1 MNYCIYLKRRKGKP
15 FCKLLNKE
23 ITFSRCQ
30 ECVNKEYK
38 TKNAKNSFYKKC
50 TTIVK
55 KSTLKRTNA
64 LKSGQNVQK
73 LKKQTYKHQKADKK
87 RFSIITND
95 LEHCII
101 CGAKKDNLHEVF
113 YGSYRHLSIKYGLVI
128 PLCLKHH
135 TMGEFA
141 IHNERELD
149 LYYKRLA
156 QTIFMSRY
164 SYELFMKEF
173 KINYLDK

>member
-1 MNYCIYLKRRKGKP
+1 MNYCIYLKKRKEKP

-23 ITFSRCQ
+23 ILLSCCQ
-30 ECVNKEYK
+30 ECGNKKYK
-38 TKNAKNSFYKKC
+38 TKKVKKSFYK
-50 TTIVK
+50 IK
-55 KSTLKRTNA
+55 KN
-64 LKSGQNVQK
+64 
-73 LKKQTYKHQKADKK
+73 TYKHQKNDRN

-141 IHNERELD
+141 IHNDRELD
-149 LYYKRLA
+149 LYYKRLS

>member
-23 ITFSRCQ
+23 ITLSCCQ
-30 ECVNKEYK
+30 ECVNKKYK
-38 TKNAKNSFYKKC
+38 TKKVKNSFYKSNNAQYN
-50 TTIVK
+50 VK
-55 KSTLKRTNA
+55 I
-64 LKSGQNVQK
+64 VQK
-73 LKKQTYKHQKADKK
+73 TAKDCKKMQKRSKKAAKADRD

-128 PLCLKHH
+128 PLCVKHH
-135 TMGEFA
+135 TMGEFS
-141 IHNERELD
+141 IHNDRELD

-156 QTIFMSRY
+156 QNIFMSKY
-164 SYELFMKEF
+164 SYELFIKEF
-173 KINYLDK
+173 KINYLSK

>member
-1 MNYCIYLKRRKGKP
+1 MNNYCIYLKKRKGKP

-23 ITFSRCQ
+23 ITLSCCQ
-30 ECVNKEYK
+30 ECVNKK
-38 TKNAKNSFYKKC
+38 YKKC
-50 TTIVK
+50 TTSVQ
-55 KSTLKRTNA
+55 KSTLNRTKCTENRTLLCKKMKKR
-64 LKSGQNVQK
+64 
-73 LKKQTYKHQKADKK
+73 TYKHSKADKN
-87 RFSIITND
+87 RFSIITSD
-95 LEHCII
+95 LDHCVI
-101 CGAKKDNLHEVF
+101 CGAKKDNLHEIF

-135 TMGEFA
+135 TMGKFS
-141 IHNERELD
+141 IHNDRELD

-164 SYELFMKEF
+164 SYESFMKEF

>member
-38 TKNAKNSFYKKC
+38 TKKVKKSFYKDKNAQYNVKTVQKTAKDC
-50 TTIVK
+50 KRLQK
-55 KSTLKRTNA
+55 KS
-64 LKSGQNVQK
+64 
-73 LKKQTYKHQKADKK
+73 KKAAKADRN

-141 IHNERELD
+141 IHNDRELD